1 MEAPASNDSFP
12 KPTEPTAA
20 EGGGDP
26 VEPTAQPAAPEADA
40 STGHPAVQSH
50 VAGAA
55 PAMDFGTNP
64 EEASSAAVADP
75 APVFDSASAP
85 APAPVSAGVDDA
97 AGEASLEQ
105 TFTAQAAAAQPGAA
119 DARPELSVDDELAEA
134 LAGVDA
140 DALMNESAGGEE
152 NPANRAA
159 PKPGGRAVRGQVR
172 RGTVTALRG
181 EDVFVDLA
189 GEEGSSNKLQGIVPA
204 QQFEHPPRIGAL
216 MDFVVD
222 HADEAEGLVFLSRE
236 GAISRGTWDEM
247 EVGSAVEARVT
258 GSNKGGLELEL
269 AGSIKAFMPAS
280 QVDVGSVED
289 LSIFHGQKIEA
300 EVTEIDRRHKKVLL
314 SRRKLQD
321 RQRAV
326 GREKLLKELEVGQ
339 TREGVITN
347 LMAFGAFVDLGGVE
361 GLLHVSDLAH
371 NRIDKPGDVLS
382 VGQKVTVKVL
392 KLENL
397 HGEEGNT
404 PKPEELGGA
413 TERGGAGGGVTA
425 PQQAKGGKKKRNRPR
440 IALGIKQ
447 ITPDPWDGLAD
458 RYTVG
463 EDISVRVVKTTTFG
477 AFAEIEPGVEGLLPI
492 SELAWNRTEKVEDV
506 VKKGDAIKVQ
516 ILKIEPNKKRF
527 TLSLKAAAGDPWAT
541 GDSADGSAGAGLGVA
556 AGDQVKGRVT
566 TVTDFGA
573 FVALESGVEGLV
585 HISELADRRVD
596 KVTDILNV
604 GDEKTFKVKSVE
616 PEKRKIAL
624 SLRTKPS
631 PREAREAE
639 EAQLLENRPKAKPRI
654 DKRNLKSG
662 LGGGGGMGQGLG
674 GLSLSDFTK

>member
-1 MEAPASNDSFP
+1 MEAPASNDPSANP
-12 KPTEPTAA
+12 SDA
-20 EGGGDP
+20 
-26 VEPTAQPAAPEADA
+26 PTAQPQAEMPQ
-40 STGHPAVQSH
+40 P
-50 VAGAA
+50 
-55 PAMDFGTNP
+55 
-64 EEASSAAVADP
+64 P
-75 APVFDSASAP
+75 APP
-85 APAPVSAGVDDA
+85 APPATPV
-97 AGEASLEQ
+97 
-105 TFTAQAAAAQPGAA
+105 AAAAGDNPLPDPVPGGTPDSPPEPAPPAPPA
-119 DARPELSVDDELAEA
+119 DADAAMEQAMNAEAEAAAPSTVPDAGPEKSVDDELAEA

-140 DALMNESAGGEE
+140 DALMNASAGGEE

-159 PKPGGRAVRGQVR
+159 PKPGGKLARGQTR

-189 GEEGSSNKLQGIVPA
+189 GEEGSTVKLQGIVPA

-222 HADEAEGLVFLSRE
+222 HADEGEGLVFLSRE
-236 GAISRGTWDEM
+236 GAISRSTWDEM
-247 EVGSAVEARVT
+247 TVGSAVEARVT

-280 QVDVGSVED
+280 QVDTGSVED
-289 LSIFHGQKIEA
+289 LSVFHGQKVEA

-326 GREKLLKELEVGQ
+326 GREKLLRELEVGQ
-339 TREGVITN
+339 TREGTVTN

-371 NRIDKPGDVLS
+371 NRVDKPGDVLS
-382 VGQKVTVKVL
+382 VGQTVTVKVL

-397 HGEEGNT
+397 HGEEGNQ
-404 PKPEELGGA
+404 PPPAEEQGSA
-413 TERGGAGGGVTA
+413 TERGGAGGGVKA
-425 PQQAKGGKKKRNRPR
+425 VQPQGGKKKKRNRPR

-447 ITPDPWDGLAD
+447 TTPDPWEGLAD
-458 RYTVG
+458 RYTEG
-463 EDISVRVVKTTTFG
+463 EQIGVRVVKTTSFG
-477 AFAEIEPGVEGLLPI
+477 AFAEIEPGVEGLIPI
-492 SELAWNRTEKVEDV
+492 SELAWTRTDKVEDV
-506 VKKGDAIKVQ
+506 VKKGDAIRVE
-516 ILKIEPNKKRF
+516 ILRIDPSKKRF
-527 TLSLKAAAGDPWAT
+527 SLSLKKAAGDPWAT
-541 GDSADGSAGAGLGVA
+541 GEGDSGGGGGLGVS
-556 AGDQVKGRVT
+556 AGDQVKGKVT

-585 HISELADRRVD
+585 HVSELADRRVD
-596 KVTDILNV
+596 KVTDVLNV
-604 GDEKTFKVKSVE
+604 GDEKVFKVKSVE

-639 EAQLLENRPKAKPRI
+639 EAQLLQNQPKAKPRL
-654 DKRNLKSG
+654 DKKNLKSG
-662 LGGGGGMGQGLG
+662 LGGGGSMGQGLG

>member
-1 MEAPASNDSFP
+1 MQAMEAPASNDPSVTD
-12 KPTEPTAA
+12 PTLPATPQNEVPT
-20 EGGGDP
+20 
-26 VEPTAQPAAPEADA
+26 PAAPPAVEPQTAASGESMPDPVPGGTPEAAATQEPLADA
-40 STGHPAVQSH
+40 DAAMEQAMNAEAEAVAPSTVP
-50 VAGAA
+50 GAA
-55 PAMDFGTNP
+55 P
-64 EEASSAAVADP
+64 EK
-75 APVFDSASAP
+75 
-85 APAPVSAGVDDA
+85 
-97 AGEASLEQ
+97 
-105 TFTAQAAAAQPGAA
+105 
-119 DARPELSVDDELAEA
+119 SVDDELAEA

-140 DALMNESAGGEE
+140 DALMNASAGGED

-159 PKPGGRAVRGQVR
+159 PKPGGKVARGQVR

-181 EDVFVDLA
+181 EDIFVDLQS
-189 GEEGSSNKLQGIVPA
+189 EEPGPAKLQGIVPA
-204 QQFEHPPRIGAL
+204 QQFEHPPRIGVL

-280 QVDVGSVED
+280 QVDIGSVED

-326 GREKLLKELEVGQ
+326 GREKLMKELEVGQ
-339 TREGVITN
+339 TREGVVTN

-382 VGQKVTVKVL
+382 VGQKVTVMVL

-397 HGEEGNT
+397 HGEEGNQ
-404 PKPEELGGA
+404 PQPQEEGSA
-413 TERGGAGGGVTA
+413 TERGAAGGGVKATQPKA
-425 PQQAKGGKKKRNRPR
+425 GKKKRNRPR

-447 ITPDPWDGLAD
+447 TTPDPWEGLAD
-458 RYTVG
+458 RYTEG
-463 EDISVRVVKTTTFG
+463 ENISVRVVKTTTFG

-516 ILKIEPNKKRF
+516 ILKIETGKKRF
-527 TLSLKAAAGDPWAT
+527 TLSLKAAAGDPWST
-541 GDSADGSAGAGLGVA
+541 GEGGEGEGGGGGLGVS
-556 AGDQVKGRVT
+556 AGESVKGKVT

-604 GDEKTFKVKSVE
+604 GDEKMFKVKSVE

-639 EAQLLENRPKAKPRI
+639 EAELMKDRPKAKPRL

-662 LGGGGGMGQGLG
+662 LGTGGSLGTGLG
-674 GLSLSDFTK
+674 GLSLSDFNK

>member
-1 MEAPASNDSFP
+1 MEASASNDPSANP
-12 KPTEPTAA
+12 NPTDTPQAGMPQPPAPPEVEPQTGA
-20 EGGGDP
+20 GGDRLPDP
-26 VEPTAQPAAPEADA
+26 VPGGTPDASGAPDADAAMERAMNAEAEAAAP
-40 STGHPAVQSH
+40 STVPDS
-50 VAGAA
+50 
-55 PAMDFGTNP
+55 TP
-64 EEASSAAVADP
+64 EK
-75 APVFDSASAP
+75 
-85 APAPVSAGVDDA
+85 
-97 AGEASLEQ
+97 
-105 TFTAQAAAAQPGAA
+105 
-119 DARPELSVDDELAEA
+119 SVDDELAEA

-159 PKPGGRAVRGQVR
+159 PKPGGKVARGQTR
-172 RGTVTALRG
+172 RGRVSALRG
-181 EDVFVDLA
+181 EDVFVDL
-189 GEEGSSNKLQGIVPA
+189 EEATGTVKLQGIVPA

-222 HADEAEGLVFLSRE
+222 HADENEGLVFLSRE
-236 GAISRGTWDEM
+236 GAISRSTWDEM
-247 EVGSAVEARVT
+247 TVGSAIEARVT
-258 GSNKGGLELEL
+258 GSNKGGLELEV

-289 LSIFHGQKIEA
+289 LSVFHGQKIEA

-326 GREKLLKELEVGQ
+326 GREKLMKELEVGQ
-339 TREGVITN
+339 TREGTVTN

-371 NRIDKPGDVLS
+371 NRVDKPGDVLS
-382 VGQKVTVKVL
+382 VGQKVTVMVL

-397 HGEEGNT
+397 HGEEGNQ
-404 PKPEELGGA
+404 PQPEEQGTA
-413 TERGGAGGGVTA
+413 TERGAAGGGVKA
-425 PQQAKGGKKKRNRPR
+425 AKPQGGKKKRNRPR

-447 ITPDPWDGLAD
+447 TTPDPWEGLAD
-458 RYTVG
+458 RYTEG
-463 EDISVRVVKTTTFG
+463 EQIGVRVVKTTTFG
-477 AFAEIEPGVEGLLPI
+477 AFAEIEPGVEGLIPI
-492 SELAWNRTEKVEDV
+492 SELAWTRTDKVEDV
-506 VKKGDAIKVQ
+506 VKKGDAIRVE
-516 ILKIEPNKKRF
+516 ILRIDPSKKRF
-527 TLSLKAAAGDPWAT
+527 SLSLKKAAGDPWAT
-541 GDSADGSAGAGLGVA
+541 GEGGESGGGGGLGVS
-556 AGDQVKGRVT
+556 AGDQVKGKVT

-585 HISELADRRVD
+585 HVSELADRRVD
-596 KVTDILNV
+596 KVTDVLNV
-604 GDEKTFKVKSVE
+604 GDEKVFKVKSVE

-639 EAQLLENRPKAKPRI
+639 EAQLLENRPKAKPRL
-654 DKRNLKSG
+654 DKRDLKSG